1 MAEPSE
7 EIPDE
12 ILISRVAA
20 GERGALAEI
29 YDRYGSLAFS
39 LAASILGDRMSAEEV
54 TQDAF
59 LRVWRAASAYQPARG
74 SFATWLMAIVRNRA
88 IDELRRRGLPAGVEP
103 PIPLENPESV
113 VELAPGVEESVLRGL
128 RMRVAL
134 SRLPDEQRGVI
145 LLSYFF
151 GLTHRE
157 IAERQGT
164 PLGTVKTRMR
174 LGLQKLREMYG
185 HDD

>member
-1 MAEPSE
+1 M
-7 EIPDE
+7 
-12 ILISRVAA
+12 
-20 GERGALAEI
+20 
-29 YDRYGSLAFS
+29 
-39 LAASILGDRMSAEEV
+39 
-54 TQDAF
+54 
-59 LRVWRAASAYQPARG
+59 
-74 SFATWLMAIVRNRA
+74 
-88 IDELRRRGLPAGVEP
+88 
-103 PIPLENPESV
+103 
-113 VELAPGVEESVLRGL
+113 EESVLRGL